1 MDDRVLTA
9 TPRDHALRADDTG
22 PITLSSTQQLEGGW
36 IKAQAGSTHFL
47 LMETGGHLLFEG
59 GDRIE
64 LENNPES
71 DWVLAQSGERILA
84 HGEARTY
91 SHRGITAGEKDTS
104 FIEEY
109 VDG

>member
-1 MDDRVLTA
+1 MPHRKLETKKNL
-9 TPRDHALRADDTG
+9 PY
-22 PITLSSTQQLEGGW
+22 TLSSTQQLDGGW

-47 LMETGGHLLFEG
+47 LMENEGHILLES
-59 GDRIE
+59 GDRIA

-91 SHRGITAGEKDTS
+91 SHRLLVAPKRANDFTPRSI
-104 FIEEY
+104 
-109 VDG
+109 